1 VATVIKEEDLVQSV
15 SDALQYIACYHPP
28 DFVRALAAAY
38 ESEKSPAAR
47 DAIAQIL
54 VNSRLCAEGGRPMC
68 QDTGVVNV
76 FLEIGMNVRWDAA
89 HDPEAM
95 VNEGVRRAWTDAHNP
110 LRASIV
116 DDPAGAR
123 RNTGDNAPAVIHT
136 RIVAGDK
143 LSVTVAA
150 KGGGSENKAQF
161 AVLNPA
167 DSVADWVVETVPK
180 LGAGWCPPGM
190 LGVGFGGSA
199 E

>member
-161 AVLNPA
+161 GISATGNDA
-167 DSVADWVVETVPK
+167 A
-180 LGAGWCPPGM
+180 C
-190 LGVGFGGSA
+190 VG
-199 E
+199 